1 MSAAHT
7 YKTRSWKARVG
18 EPLKVEADVASGR
31 HCLRRGRGEQWWG
44 AGTTKRWKQ
53 RGNIKTGKKCTKARE
68 MGKPRTHMWG
78 QWHQRKERET
88 GGCPGALGQ
97 LTWHTVNRDQN
108 QQLRLSS
115 DHYRQAMA
123 GLLTFSD
130 HDRQAMAGLLAS
142 SDHHRQAIA
151 GLLAFSIILTPP
163 PSLFLAS
170 HTQIDSMSS

>member
-78 QWHQRKERET
+78 QWHQRKHPTSSTPGERDRRIPRSSGPANLAHCE
-88 GGCPGALGQ
+88 Q
-97 LTWHTVNRDQN
+97 
-108 QQLRLSS
+108 RLEPATKAVLWPW
-115 DHYRQAMA
+115 QA
-123 GLLTFSD
+123 G
-130 HDRQAMAGLLAS
+130 HGW
-142 SDHHRQAIA
+142 
-151 GLLAFSIILTPP
+151 
-163 PSLFLAS
+163 PSLFLWPPQAGHS
-170 HTQIDSMSS
+170 WPSRFLHNTHTSSLPLSCKPHTNR